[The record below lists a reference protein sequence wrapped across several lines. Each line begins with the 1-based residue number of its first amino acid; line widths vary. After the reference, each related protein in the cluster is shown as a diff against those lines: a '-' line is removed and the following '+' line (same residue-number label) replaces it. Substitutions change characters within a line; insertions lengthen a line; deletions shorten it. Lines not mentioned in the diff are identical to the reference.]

1 MFGLFLWLWFGY
13 IFLLNLNLE
22 VKCEEIAAFFVSII
36 VLESPWDVEITSL
49 QFCVMA
55 PLYVLYFI
63 EGS

>member
-1 MFGLFLWLWFGY
+1 MALVWLH
-13 IFLLNLNLE
+13 FLLNLNLE

-36 VLESPWDVEITSL
+36 VLESPWDVEITSV

-63 EGS
+63 

>member
-1 MFGLFLWLWFGY
+1 MFSLFLWLWFGY

-36 VLESPWDVEITSL
+36 VLASSWDVEITSV

-63 EGS
+63 